1 MVNDGLHFGDSSVI
15 LLMNL
20 QLNKAFGAWCERVIF
35 QFLTGGK
42 AREPKG

>member
-1 MVNDGLHFGDSSVI
+1 MHLHFENSGVI

-20 QLNKAFGAWCERVIF
+20 ELNKAFGAWCEGVIF